1 MKNTTLPCCLY
12 ILLHRHSATF
22 TPALAII
29 AGKWKQP
36 TFPQRW
42 KTGRKAAPVDLGV
55 FLVSTKG
62 TYRKDSRKFMLS
74 KAGTGPA
81 RQVQSALAWREGPL
95 SYINA
100 SLFKGIVFPAIL
112 RYLFRYI
119 MFPFP
124 VWLPAVPFKMLH
136 GIFFFLLQEVFDLAW
151 ARETPCCLRLR
162 APPTRNQAVSKESH
176 GMSLCFYSYL
186 TGSSD
191 LGDST

>member
-1 MKNTTLPCCLY
+1 MPEETWRKENPRSPRVELQAGSAPPEVDVKNTTLPRCLY

-22 TPALAII
+22 TPALTII

-62 TYRKDSRKFMLS
+62 SYRKDSRKFMLS

-95 SYINA
+95 SYISA

-136 GIFFFLLQEVFDLAW
+136 GIFFSYCRRSLTLPGQGK
-151 ARETPCCLRLR
+151 LR
-162 APPTRNQAVSKESH
+162 AV
-176 GMSLCFYSYL
+176 FV
-186 TGSSD
+186 
-191 LGDST
+191 